1 MPFSLMIV
9 LNLSNRPEYPDKRG
23 LCAGSE
29 GMSGLRKVILR
40 YDSGVQPL
48 VNVKYIHDLPFAM
61 FELQTFRLLGVYQLS
76 HGQISLVWTSD
87 QVKPTFHFC
96 PTFNIYITL

>member
-40 YDSGVQPL
+40 YDSVVQPL
-48 VNVKYIHDLPFAM
+48 VSVKYIHDLPFAM
-61 FELQTFRLLGVYQLS
+61 FELLGCWPYTNFRTDRFYWFGHQTRWCHPFV
-76 HGQISLVWTSD
+76 IA
-87 QVKPTFHFC
+87 
-96 PTFNIYITL
+96 NILPHEFDF

>member
-1 MPFSLMIV
+1 MIGLGSDKKYMPFSLMIV
-9 LNLSNRPEYPDKRG
+9 LNLSNRPKYPDKRG

-29 GMSGLRKVILR
+29 GMRGLRKVILR

-48 VNVKYIHDLPFAM
+48 VNVKYIHHLPFAM

-76 HGQISLVWTSD
+76 HGQILLVWTSD
-87 QVKPTFHFC
+87 QVMPPFC
-96 PTFNIYITL
+96 